1 MSSAMPDPNVDLH
14 LQGSHCGLLRFFPV
28 DERLLVKKY
37 IFWTYLHF
45 FKEHNLKKQWHNL
58 EKRA

>member
-1 MSSAMPDPNVDLH
+1 MD
-14 LQGSHCGLLRFFPV
+14 LLRFFPV

-45 FKEHNLKKQWHNL
+45 FKEHNLKKTVAYFGKKSIML
-58 EKRA
+58 A